1 MVMDRLHTGRNKKRE
16 REANI
21 DKWNIHRVAYNHR
34 LRLVQHSSNENNSQE
49 EGYPLFVG
57 VIYVIS
63 VIVNCSV
70 DIFFVH

>member
-1 MVMDRLHTGRNKKRE
+1 
-16 REANI
+16 
-21 DKWNIHRVAYNHR
+21 
-34 LRLVQHSSNENNSQE
+34 VQHSSNENNSQE